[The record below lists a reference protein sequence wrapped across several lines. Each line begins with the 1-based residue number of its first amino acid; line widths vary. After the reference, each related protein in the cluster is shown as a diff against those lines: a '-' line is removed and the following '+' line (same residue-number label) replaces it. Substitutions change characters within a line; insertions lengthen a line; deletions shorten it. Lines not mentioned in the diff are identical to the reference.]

1 VLRETRA
8 AVLPRNFLEGLKMQF
23 NRRTTLLGS
32 LAMPFLSS
40 PGRAA
45 PAVEKIRLGQPTTSL
60 SFLKIFAARA
70 LDTFAAESIQLEWAS
85 IPGGDPAV
93 LAAVDSGDLELAA
106 IGSDTALAAIAKGL
120 PFKMVYTLLGKLP
133 YDLTVS
139 QAFLAKSGITVD
151 APLNKRLGVLETAVV
166 GVSALGGAQDR
177 VARWFAA
184 QGGLNPRNIKLAV
197 VGSPPALGAALQ
209 NGQIDAFVVSPPE
222 SAIAEAGGY
231 GKVLV
236 HPSKEI
242 PGADIIPGL
251 VLATRSEP
259 TPEVRA
265 RIVRTLRA
273 MNKAAAAVAADP
285 NGVADKITAKF
296 FGKVQPSIIAA
307 SVNALADGLDGDGL
321 FSEPSIA
328 ALLKFSRETE
338 SATPKTNDFW
348 TNSYAEAAAK

>member
-1 VLRETRA
+1 MRI
-8 AVLPRNFLEGLKMQF
+8 
-23 NRRTTLLGS
+23 NRRTALLGT
-32 LAMPFLSS
+32 LAMPALVSR
-40 PGRAA
+40 GWAA
-45 PAVEKIRLGQPTTSL
+45 PALEKIRLGQPTNSL

-70 LDTFAAESIQLEWAS
+70 LDTFAAENIQLEWAS

-106 IGSDTALAAIAKGL
+106 IGSDTALAATAKGL
-120 PFKMVYTLLGKLP
+120 PFKIIYTLMSKLP

-139 QAFLAKSGITVD
+139 RAFLAKSGVTVD
-151 APLNKRLGVLETAVV
+151 SPLNDRLGVLETAVI

-184 QGGLNPRNIKLAV
+184 QGGLNPRHIKLAV
-197 VGSPPALGAALQ
+197 IGSPAALGAAME
-209 NGQIDAFVVSPPE
+209 NGQIDAFVLSPPE
-222 SAIAEAGGY
+222 SAIAEAQGY
-231 GKVLV
+231 GKILV
-236 HPSKEI
+236 HAAREI
-242 PGADIIPGL
+242 PGADIIPSL

-296 FGKVQPSIIAA
+296 FSKVQPSIIGA
-307 SVNALADGLDGDGL
+307 SVNALADGLGGNGL
-321 FSEPSIA
+321 LSETSIA
-328 ALLKFSRETE
+328 GLLKFSRETD
-338 SATPKTNDFW
+338 SAAPQTKDFW
-348 TNSYAEAAAK
+348 TNSYAEAAAKQA